1 MGAPKTVDSQLQ
13 ELNIRFKEDTMELLI
28 LSTSLD
34 PRDGFKSFNIEDTCK
49 LAEKHYPM
57 DITEQEKYHLRCQL
71 QNYKLDVSRHPE
83 FQNLSTI
90 SKLSEVLVKTRK
102 YTIYHL
108 FDRLIRLIL
117 T

>member
-1 MGAPKTVDSQLQ
+1 MGAPKTIDSQLQ

-34 PRDGFKSFNIEDTCK
+34 PRDGFKLFNIEDTCK

-108 FDRLIRLIL
+108 FDRLIRY
-117 T
+117 